1 VVRQGAQVG
10 WLDTIQMIKDAGLVQ
25 AERPSRLCVPH
36 MAAMAR
42 VINARIKAQK
52 GRDFVWRRHKLK
64 IIIIL

>member
-1 VVRQGAQVG
+1 
-10 WLDTIQMIKDAGLVQ
+10 MIKDAGLVQ
-25 AERPSRLCVPH
+25 AERPSRLCVPQ